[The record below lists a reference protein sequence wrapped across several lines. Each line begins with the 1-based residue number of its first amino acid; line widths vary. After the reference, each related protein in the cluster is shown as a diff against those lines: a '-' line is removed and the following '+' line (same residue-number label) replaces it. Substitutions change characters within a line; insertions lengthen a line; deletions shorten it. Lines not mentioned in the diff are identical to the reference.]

1 MNDIIIKLGECVEFG
16 KISLASPYPPAM
28 KGQPGADELTRE
40 ALESGLS
47 PQSVLNDA
55 LIPAMNRVGNK
66 FTEGKIFV
74 PQMLLSAKAMNSAM
88 KHLKPYFQNGEIKR
102 KGVFVIGTV
111 MGDLHDIGKNLTG
124 MMVEGSG
131 WEVID
136 LGTDVPAEKYI
147 QALDEH
153 PGAVCGMSALLT
165 TTMSNMQPMIATI
178 RAKYP
183 ETKVVVGGAPLNAN
197 FAQRIGADAYARDPQ
212 DNINWLELIVAC
224 NSASC
229 AYRNIRRKNQ

>member
-153 PGAVCGMSALLT
+153 PGAVCVMSALLT

-183 ETKVVVGGAPLNAN
+183 ETKVVVGGAPLNAD

>member
-1 MNDIIIKLGECVEFG
+1 MNDIISKLGECVEFG

-28 KGQPGADELTRE
+28 KGLPGADELTRE
-40 ALESGLS
+40 ALENGVS
-47 PQSVLNDA
+47 PQSILSES

-88 KHLKPYFQNGEIKR
+88 KHLKPYFQSGEIKR

-124 MMVEGSG
+124 MMVEGAG

-147 QALDEH
+147 DTLNRH
-153 PGAVCGMSALLT
+153 PGAICGMSALLT
-165 TTMSNMQPMIATI
+165 TTMSNMQPMIASI
-178 RAKYP
+178 REKHP
-183 ETKVVVGGAPLNAN
+183 DTKVIVGGAPLNAV
-197 FAQRIGADAYARDPQ
+197 FAQEIGADAYARGPQ
-212 DNINWLELIVAC
+212 DNINWLDSIVA
-224 NSASC
+224 
-229 AYRNIRRKNQ
+229 

>member
-1 MNDIIIKLGECVEFG
+1 MNDIISKLGECVEFG
-16 KISLASPYPPAM
+16 KINLASPYPPTM
-28 KGQPGADELTRE
+28 KGLPGADELTRE
-40 ALESGLS
+40 ALENGIS
-47 PQSVLNDA
+47 PQSILSEA

-88 KHLKPYFQNGEIKR
+88 KHLKPYFQSGEIKR

-124 MMVEGSG
+124 MMVEGAG

-147 QALDEH
+147 DTLNQH
-153 PGAVCGMSALLT
+153 PGAICGMSALLT
-165 TTMSNMQPMIATI
+165 TTMSNMQPMIASI
-178 RAKYP
+178 REKHP
-183 ETKVVVGGAPLNAN
+183 GTKVIVGGAPLNAV
-197 FAQRIGADAYARDPQ
+197 FAQEIGADAYARDPQ
-212 DNINWLELIVAC
+212 DNINWLDSIVA
-224 NSASC
+224 
-229 AYRNIRRKNQ
+229 

>member
-1 MNDIIIKLGECVEFG
+1 MNDIIINLGECVEFG

-165 TTMSNMQPMIATI
+165 TTMSNMQPMIASI

-183 ETKVVVGGAPLNAN
+183 DTKVVVGGAPLNAD

>member
-40 ALESGLS
+40 ALESGIS

-183 ETKVVVGGAPLNAN
+183 DTKVVVGGAPLNAD

>member
-165 TTMSNMQPMIATI
+165 TTMSNMQPMIASI

-183 ETKVVVGGAPLNAN
+183 DTKVVVGGAPLNAD

-229 AYRNIRRKNQ
+229 AYRNIR

>member
-88 KHLKPYFQNGEIKR
+88 KHLKPFFQNGEIKR

-147 QALDEH
+147 QALDEN

-183 ETKVVVGGAPLNAN
+183 ETKVVVGGAPLNAD